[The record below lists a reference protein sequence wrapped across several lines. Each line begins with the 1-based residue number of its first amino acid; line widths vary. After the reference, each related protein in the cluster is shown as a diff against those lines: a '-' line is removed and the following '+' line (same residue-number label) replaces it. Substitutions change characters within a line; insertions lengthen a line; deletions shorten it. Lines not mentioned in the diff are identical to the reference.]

1 MPAAIPGARVIEIA
15 DAGHLSV
22 LEQPAA
28 FAAAVGS
35 IRTA

>member
-15 DAGHLSV
+15 DAGHLWA
-22 LEQPAA
+22 LEQPVALA
-28 FAAAVGS
+28 PAVGS